1 MTETKKREIQIINSI
16 QDKYVKQLIKTFD
29 RA

>member
-16 QDKYVKQLIKTFD
+16 QDKYVKQLIKTLD
-29 RA
+29 ID

>member
-16 QDKYVKQLIKTFD
+16 QDKYVKQLIKNLD
-29 RA
+29 IA

>member
-29 RA
+29 IA

>member
-16 QDKYVKQLIKTFD
+16 QNKYVKQLIKTFD

>member
-16 QDKYVKQLIKTFD
+16 QDKYVKQLIKNLD

>member
-29 RA
+29 ID

>member
-16 QDKYVKQLIKTFD
+16 QDKYVKQLIKNLDIT
-29 RA
+29 